1 MWIKLYL
8 LKISLFIIYIN
19 QINLNRFLSSKFDL
33 EFLKK
38 EHINVINE
46 IEKDCILVIEIF

>member
-8 LKISLFIIYIN
+8 LKISLILYKN

-38 EHINVINE
+38 EHINLINE